1 MGIVLRGSLPG
12 GRGYESASLAHE
24 QIVGGDFSGL
34 RVGQLSVWDCRL
46 EGCSFE
52 RSRFQN
58 IFMGSGGVFSE
69 YVECS
74 FEKMSVSF
82 MMTGR
87 ARFVRC
93 SFRGARIKGWNS
105 EIMDLVDC
113 DFEGALLKD
122 PVFWG
127 APSARDLKDSPGLRR
142 RNEFRGNDF
151 SGAQMPGAA
160 FRSGIDLD
168 AQKLPVDER
177 FVLVRGAPAALERGR
192 ELVAS
197 WGSGE
202 RGSSVDNAT
211 GFLDGLERESN
222 SGQEDVF
229 LDRPLYGKIDLG
241 HWEALREVL
250 AI

>member
-1 MGIVLRGSLPG
+1 MTIVLDEELPRSKGVLIGSI
-12 GRGYESASLAHE
+12 SHE

-34 RVGQLSVWDCRL
+34 KLGQLSVSDCRL
-46 EGCSFE
+46 EGCSFA

-58 IFMGSGGVFSE
+58 IFMGSGGVFSD

-82 MMTGR
+82 MMSGW
-87 ARFVRC
+87 ARFVGC
-93 SFRGARIKGWNS
+93 SFRGARIKGWNATV
-105 EIMDLVDC
+105 MDLVDC

-127 APSARDLKDSPGLRR
+127 APSARNLRDSPGLRG

-151 SGAQMPGAA
+151 SGAQMPGAS

-177 FVLVRGAPAALERGR
+177 YVVVRDAPAALERGR

-197 WGSGE
+197 WEPGE
-202 RGSSVDNAT
+202 RGSSVDNASRV
-211 GFLDGLERESN
+211 LNWLEWDVET
-222 SGQEDVF
+222 GQEDVF
-229 LDRPLYGKIDLG
+229 LDLAMREIL
-241 HWEALREVL
+241 ALPDE
-250 AI
+250 

>member
-1 MGIVLRGSLPG
+1 MTIVLDEELPRSKGVLIGSI
-12 GRGYESASLAHE
+12 SHE

-34 RVGQLSVWDCRL
+34 KLGQLSVSDCRL
-46 EGCSFE
+46 EGCSFD
-52 RSRFQN
+52 RSRIRVFST
-58 IFMGSGGVFSE
+58 GAGGVFSE
-69 YVECS
+69 YVGCS

-82 MMTGR
+82 MMSGW
-87 ARFVRC
+87 ARFVGC
-93 SFRGARIKGWNS
+93 SFRGARIKGWNATV
-105 EIMDLVDC
+105 MDLVDC

-177 FVLVRGAPAALERGR
+177 FVVVRGAPAALERGR